1 MRVIRE
7 PSRQLAG
14 MRLIWVAAAIGL
26 PIGAMAYYSPLGSFA
41 QPAWLLPLLMGVSA
55 AACGVLAVVAFGR
68 TTGNPM
74 VDKAVSDMRRLG
86 GDYWV
91 ATHFTVVGLDHARF
105 DLAIMG
111 PHGILLADVV
121 QHHTEIYVAG
131 DSWSEIHSG
140 ESVPVLPSPIIEAR
154 RKLVAV
160 KEFLDS
166 RECQATAAAIVL
178 IGDRVKSELAAP
190 SLPVVRV
197 RELSSYVKS
206 LPEGGDWRAVE
217 RAIAA

>member
-14 MRLIWVAAAIGL
+14 KKLWTIGAAVGL
-26 PIGAMAYYSPLGSFA
+26 PVGAISYYSPLGSMA
-41 QPAWLLPLLMGVSA
+41 QPAWLLPACLGISA
-55 AACGVLAVVAFGR
+55 GACGVLAAVTLAR
-68 TTGNPM
+68 STGNSM
-74 VDKAVSDMRRLG
+74 LDHAVSQMRKLG
-86 GDYWV
+86 GDVMV
-91 ATHFTVVGLDHARF
+91 ATHFNVPGSDRETF
-105 DLAIMG
+105 DLAVVG
-111 PHGILLADVV
+111 PHGILLADIV
-121 QHHTEIYVAG
+121 QHPHEIYVAG
-131 DSWSEIHSG
+131 DNWSEIHSS
-140 ESVPVLPSPIIEAR
+140 ESMPVLPSPISEAR

-160 KEFLDS
+160 KEFLAT

-197 RELSSYVKS
+197 RELSSHVRS